1 MRKMMRMQLMK
12 IKKCEEVT
20 ISFEYYEGCALVT
33 MIWIMFIFSLFDIF
47 MFLIINILTLPATAS
62 SSCLCLLM
70 SLSVTDKHTNN
81 NFKL

>member
-20 ISFEYYEGCALVT
+20 ISFGYYEGCALVT

-47 MFLIINILTLPATAS
+47 MFLIIN
-62 SSCLCLLM
+62 
-70 SLSVTDKHTNN
+70 KHTYLQLLLLLVSE
-81 NFKL
+81 F

>member
-12 IKKCEEVT
+12 ITQCEEVT

-47 MFLIINILTLPATAS
+47 MFLIINICTYLTCNCFFFL
-62 SSCLCLLM
+62 